1 LKKLSL
7 SKDINDDLLDSNL
20 HNMNTPKDFTFKPI
34 INNYQNEIFNIPKDF
49 SFKPIINNYQNESLL
64 PNIPKFTSDKNQSI

>member
-1 LKKLSL
+1 MKKLSL

-20 HNMNTPKDFTFKPI
+20 HNMNTPKDF
-34 INNYQNEIFNIPKDF
+34 
-49 SFKPIINNYQNESLL
+49 SFKPINNYQNESLL

>member
-1 LKKLSL
+1 MKKISL

-20 HNMNTPKDFTFKPI
+20 HNMNTPKDFTFKPN
-34 INNYQNEIFNIPKDF
+34 NNYQNEIFNIPKDF
-49 SFKPIINNYQNESLL
+49 TFKPINNNQNESIL